1 MTRARRGTTAADAVV
16 DYLASIGVDVVFG
29 VPGVHNLELFRALA
43 DSPIRTIVTRHEQA
57 AGYAAD
63 GHARATGRLGVC
75 VSTTGPGV
83 ANTAAAMGEARAS
96 RSPVLHI
103 ATQIDTR
110 ALAGKSGRGV
120 LHESPDQLELMGAVC
135 VAATRARSAAEI
147 LPAVIRSARA
157 AYTGRRGPAFVEVPH
172 DAFSQPAVAPT
183 RRGPAEPRAKRPDDD
198 VIAKAAHVL
207 DRCKRPLLWAG
218 GGVTASAASDE
229 LVRLAEVID
238 APVITTFAAKGVIPP
253 GHPLA
258 VGLPPHQPE
267 VTDLIARADGIVIAG
282 SDLDGHATQGWRLR
296 LPHPRVAINVV
307 AEDARRNYAADV
319 VIEADAKATLS
330 ALAETCKPR
339 TASSAAGRVAAV
351 RAAALSALRA
361 GRRTAEPLRFV
372 ERLGRAIPPDA
383 MVVGDMTVPGYWS
396 AAYLAVQ
403 RPRGFAFPLGW
414 GTLGFAFPAALGV
427 AASGRRAV
435 VIAGDAG
442 FLFAAGELATAVQE
456 RLDIT
461 VVVVNDGGYGM
472 LRYDEDERYGERFA
486 VDLATPDFVALAK
499 AFGAHARAATPAQI
513 GDAVAWSLGRRGPT
527 LIEVQAAW
535 DPPLTTSPR
544 WPLKGKPEARP

>member
-1 MTRARRGTTAADAVV
+1 MTRTSRGAAAADAVV
-16 DYLASIGVDVVFG
+16 QYLTSIGVDVAFG
-29 VPGVHNLELFRALA
+29 IPGVHNLELFRALD
-43 DSPIRTIVTRHEQA
+43 DSGIRTIVTRHEQA
-57 AGYAAD
+57 AAYAAD
-63 GHARATGRLGVC
+63 GYARATGRLGVC
-75 VSTTGPGV
+75 ISTTGPGV

-103 ATQIDTR
+103 ATQVDSRT
-110 ALAGKSGRGV
+110 LAGKSGRGV
-120 LHESPDQLELMGAVC
+120 LHKSPDQLQLMASVC
-135 VAATRARSAAEI
+135 VSATRARTAAEL
-147 LPAVIRSARA
+147 LPAVVRSVRA
-157 AYTGRRGPAFVEVPH
+157 ALAGRRGPAFVEAAY
-172 DAFSQPAVAPT
+172 DLFSQPAGPPS
-183 RRGPAEPRAKRPDDD
+183 RRPSHDLRPKRPGDDA
-198 VIAKAAHVL
+198 IAKAVHLL
-207 DRCKRPLLWAG
+207 DGCRRPVVWAG
-218 GGVTASAASDE
+218 GGVAASAASDE

-253 GHPLA
+253 AHPLA

-267 VTDLIARADGIVIAG
+267 VTDLIARADGIVVAG
-282 SDLDGHATQGWRLR
+282 SDLDGHSTQGWRLR
-296 LPHPRVAINVV
+296 LPHPRVAVNVV

-319 VIEADAKATLS
+319 VIEADAKA
-330 ALAETCKPR
+330 ALGALGEMCKPR
-339 TASSAAGRVAAV
+339 TSASAAGRVAAL

-361 GRRTAEPLRFV
+361 DRRTAEPLRFV
-372 ERLGRAIPPDA
+372 ERLGRALPADA
-383 MVVGDMTVPGYWS
+383 MVVGDMTIPGYWS
-396 AAYLAVQ
+396 AAYLPVQ
-403 RPRGFAFPLGW
+403 QPRGFAFPLGW

-435 VIAGDAG
+435 VIAGDGG

-461 VVVVNDGGYGM
+461 IVLVNDGGYGM
-472 LRYDEDERYGERFA
+472 LRYDEDERFGERFA

-513 GDAVAWSLGRRGPT
+513 GDAVAWSLGRRGPS
-527 LIEVQAAW
+527 LIEVEAAW